1 MFEKIKS
8 YISNFIVIALLYS
21 IIRVV
26 LSGSIDYIYELNSDW
41 FEIVVLSLVFSL
53 NLTLWNAVETQV
65 MTRAELTSDA
75 WLKTLA
81 KFRAKLITDDTNYA
95 EYDISF
101 IKLMARREI
110 SIKTH
115 QSEDGYLIVN
125 APKRIFHEYKQEV

>member
-21 IIRVV
+21 LIRVV
-26 LSGSIDYIYELNSDW
+26 ASGSLEYIYELNNDL

-75 WLKTLA
+75 WLKILA
-81 KFRAKLITDDTNYA
+81 KFRAKLITDETNYA
-95 EYDISF
+95 EYDIPF
-101 IKLMARREI
+101 FKLIARREI
-110 SIKTH
+110 TISSH
-115 QSEDGYLIVN
+115 QDEEGYLIVK
-125 APKRIFHEYKQEV
+125 APKRIFYEYQQEV

>member
-8 YISNFIVIALLYS
+8 CICNFIVIAILYS
-21 IIRVV
+21 FIRVIA
-26 LSGSIDYIYELNSDW
+26 SGSIKYIYEINSDW
-41 FEIVVLSLVFSL
+41 FKIVVLSLVFSL
-53 NLTLWNAVETQV
+53 NLTLWNAVETHV

-75 WLKTLA
+75 WLKTLV

-115 QSEDGYLIVN
+115 QSEEGYLIVN
-125 APKRIFHEYKQEV
+125 APKRIFYEYNQEV